1 MLENKREIKRNNV
14 SCVGNNY
21 SGFVN
26 FSNNNNIG
34 IKKKQFNDKICIS
47 KKQNYKCR
55 N

>member
-14 SCVGNNY
+14 SCVGNNH
-21 SGFVN
+21 SSAFN
-26 FSNNNNIG
+26 ISNNNNIS

-47 KKQNYKCR
+47 KEQNYKCR